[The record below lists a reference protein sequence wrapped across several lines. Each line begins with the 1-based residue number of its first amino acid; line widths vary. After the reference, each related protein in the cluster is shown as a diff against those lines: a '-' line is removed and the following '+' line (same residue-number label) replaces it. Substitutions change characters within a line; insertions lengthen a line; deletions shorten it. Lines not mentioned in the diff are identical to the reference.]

1 MHVAWC
7 GQKKK
12 RKKRKG
18 RGKRR
23 ENMKKNV
30 KKKKELMIIKVGKN
44 KRKIIKVSLR
54 KANPGRQIKNESLQ
68 GDKQSQG

>member
-1 MHVAWC
+1 
-7 GQKKK
+7 
-12 RKKRKG
+12 
-18 RGKRR
+18 
-23 ENMKKNV
+23 MKKNV